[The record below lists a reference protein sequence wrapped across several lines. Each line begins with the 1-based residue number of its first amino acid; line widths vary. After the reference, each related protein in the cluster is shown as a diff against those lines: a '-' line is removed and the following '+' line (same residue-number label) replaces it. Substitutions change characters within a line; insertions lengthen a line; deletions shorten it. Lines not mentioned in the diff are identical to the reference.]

1 MANPHISR
9 IVQSNGISVIEQIHL
24 DIGNILRAI
33 QNDKNND
40 LPPMM
45 PLWSFISEASW
56 AIHE

>member
-9 IVQSNGISVIEQIHL
+9 IVQSNGIIEQIHL
-24 DIGNILRAI
+24 DIGNMLRAI
-33 QNDKNND
+33 QNDKND